1 MDYRKRKRKRG
12 VTLTSVGLQKLAEAR
27 SQVETQKNR
36 GVRLTLE
43 DLSEMVGVAPD
54 TVMRVFAGEER
65 VDKHTLRRCFQAFKL
80 NLDPIDYLQPPTDLD
95 QTDLDEREDLD
106 DSLAENLVT
115 SVPSLLTSII
125 LDLPKGQVPLKSSF
139 YVDRQ
144 PFESRCQEVIQE
156 PGALIRI
163 KAPKEM
169 GKTSLMARILAKA
182 REQDYLTV
190 TLSLRLADESI
201 FLSLERFL
209 QWFCACTSQSL
220 GLANRLEEQWDEI
233 FGNNY
238 NAINYFEKCILAS
251 IDRPL
256 VMALDDIDCIFKR
269 EKIASDFLGL
279 LRAMHEK
286 AKYGDRNSEAW
297 QRLRIIVIHSTEV
310 YIAINSNQSPFN
322 VGLSVD
328 LPEFTQ
334 SQVLDLAHRHQLNWD
349 NSQVAYLMDYVGGH
363 PSLIRQ
369 ALYSITRNEISLTE
383 LAGTSSFANHIYGDC
398 LGRLW
403 GYLQQQPALL
413 SAFSQVVKAS
423 EPVQIDSIQ
432 GFLLK
437 SLGLIHFQDGM
448 GTPSCQLCIE
458 YFRDRV

>member
-1 MDYRKRKRKRG
+1 MDHRKRKRKRG
-12 VTLTSVGLQKLAEAR
+12 VTLTSAGLQKLEEAR
-27 SQVETQKNR
+27 SLAEMNKNW

-43 DLSEMVGVAPD
+43 NLSEMVGVAPD

-65 VDKHTLRRCFQAFKL
+65 VDKHTLRRCFQAFQL
-80 NLDPIDYLQPPTDLD
+80 NLDTLDYLQPL
-95 QTDLDEREDLD
+95 TDLDEPEDFD
-106 DSLAENLVT
+106 DRLVRNLVT
-115 SVPSLLTSII
+115 SVFPLTTSIV
-125 LDLPKGQVPLKSSF
+125 LDLPKGQVPLESSF

-169 GKTSLMARILAKA
+169 GKTSLMARILATA
-182 REQDYLTV
+182 REQSYLTV

-201 FLSLERFL
+201 FLSLKRFL
-209 QWFCACTSQSL
+209 QWFCACVSQSL
-220 GLANRLEEQWDEI
+220 GLPNRLAEQWDEI

-238 NAINYFEKCILAS
+238 NAISYFEKYILAS

-256 VMALDDIDCIFKR
+256 VMALDDIDCIFKHQ
-269 EKIASDFLGL
+269 KIASDFLGL

-286 AKYGDRNSEAW
+286 AKYGDGHSETW

-310 YIAINSNQSPFN
+310 YIALNSNQSPFN

-328 LPEFTQ
+328 LPEFTP
-334 SQVLDLAHRHQLNWD
+334 SQVLDLAQRHQLNWD
-349 NSQVAYLMDYVGGH
+349 NSTVDCLMDYVGGH

-369 ALYSITRNEISLTE
+369 ALYSIARNEISLTE
-383 LAGTSSFANHIYGDC
+383 LVGTSSFANHIYDDC

-403 GYLQQQPALL
+403 GYLQQQPVLL
-413 SAFSQVVKAS
+413 SAFSQIIKAS

-437 SLGLIHFQDGM
+437 SLGLIYFQDGL
-448 GTPSCQLCIE
+448 GAPSCQLCIQ

>member
-1 MDYRKRKRKRG
+1 MDYRKRKRRRG
-12 VTLTSVGLQKLAEAR
+12 VTLTSFGLQKLENAR
-27 SQVETQKNR
+27 SQAEIQQNQ
-36 GVRLTLE
+36 GVRFTLE
-43 DLSEMVGVAPD
+43 DLSEKVGVAPD
-54 TVMRVFAGEER
+54 TIMRVFAGEER
-65 VDKHTLRRCFQAFKL
+65 VDRHTLRRCFQAFQL
-80 NLDPIDYLQPPTDLD
+80 NLEPLDYLQP
-95 QTDLDEREDLD
+95 QTDLDKLGNLD
-106 DSLAENLVT
+106 APLAEKL
-115 SVPSLLTSII
+115 VPSVSSLTTIVI
-125 LDLPKGQVPLKSSF
+125 LDLPKGQVPLESSF

-144 PFESRCQEVIQE
+144 PFETRCQELIQE

-169 GKTSLMARILAKA
+169 GKTSLMARVLAKA
-182 REQDYLTV
+182 REQEYVTV

-209 QWFCACTSQSL
+209 QWFCACISQSL
-220 GLANRLEEQWDEI
+220 GLANRLDELWDKI

-238 NAINYFEKCILAS
+238 NAISYFEKHILAS

-286 AKYGDRNSEAW
+286 AKYGDGNSEAW

-310 YIAINSNQSPFN
+310 YIALNSNQSPFN

-328 LPEFTQ
+328 LPEFTP
-334 SQVLDLAHRHQLNWD
+334 SQVLDLAQRHQLDWD
-349 NSQVAYLMDYVGGH
+349 NSTVDYLMNYVGGH
-363 PSLIRQ
+363 PSLVRQ
-369 ALYSITRNEISLTE
+369 ALYSIARNEISLTE
-383 LAGTSSFANHIYGDC
+383 LVGTSSFVDHIYGGC

-403 GYLQQQPALL
+403 GYLQQQPVLL
-413 SAFSQVVKAS
+413 SAFSQVIKAS
-423 EPVQIDSIQ
+423 EPVQLDSTQ

>member
-12 VTLTSVGLQKLAEAR
+12 VKLTSIGLQKLEAAKSLAEIN
-27 SQVETQKNR
+27 KNR
-36 GVRLTLE
+36 GARLTLE
-43 DLSEMVGVAPD
+43 DLSAMVGVAPD

-65 VDKHTLRRCFQAFKL
+65 VDKHTLKRCFQAFQLK
-80 NLDPIDYLQPPTDLD
+80 LDPLDYLQPLIELSKP
-95 QTDLDEREDLD
+95 EDVSDRLT
-106 DSLAENLVT
+106 EN
-115 SVPSLLTSII
+115 SVIPVCSIHTTII
-125 LDLPKGQVPLKSSF
+125 LDLPKGQVPLESSF
-139 YVDRQ
+139 YIDRQ
-144 PFESRCQEVIQE
+144 PFELRCQEVIQE

-182 REQDYLTV
+182 RAQDYLTV

-209 QWFCACTSQSL
+209 KWFCACVSQSL
-220 GLANRLEEQWDEI
+220 GLPNRLEEQWDEI

-238 NAINYFEKCILAS
+238 NAISYFEKCILAS

-256 VMALDDIDCIFKR
+256 VMALDDIDCIFKHQ
-269 EKIASDFLGL
+269 KIASDFLGL

-286 AKYGDRNSEAW
+286 AKYGDGNSAAW

-310 YIAINSNQSPFN
+310 YIALNSNQSPFN

-334 SQVLDLAHRHQLNWD
+334 SQVLDLAQRHQLNWD
-349 NSQVAYLMDYVGGH
+349 TSTVDYLMDYVGGH

-383 LAGTSSFANHIYGDC
+383 LVVGTSSFANHIYGGC
-398 LGRLW
+398 LSRLW
-403 GYLQQQPALL
+403 GYLQQQPVLL
-413 SAFSQVVKAS
+413 SAFSQVIKAS

-448 GTPSCQLCIE
+448 GTPSCQLCIQ

>member
-12 VTLTSVGLQKLAEAR
+12 VTLTSIGLQKLAEAR
-27 SQVETQKNR
+27 SQAEIQKN
-36 GVRLTLE
+36 GGLRLTLE
-43 DLSEMVGVAPD
+43 DLSDMVGVAPD

-65 VDKHTLRRCFQAFKL
+65 VDKHTLRRCFQAFQL
-80 NLDPIDYLQPPTDLD
+80 NLDSSDYLQPPTILD
-95 QTDLDEREDLD
+95 QANLDEPEDVY
-106 DSLAENLVT
+106 DSLAGNLVT
-115 SVPSLLTSII
+115 SVPSIATSII
-125 LDLPKGQVPLKSSF
+125 LDLPKGQVPLESAF

-169 GKTSLMARILAKA
+169 GKTSLMARILSQA
-182 REQDYLTV
+182 REQDYMTV

-209 QWFCACTSQSL
+209 KWFCACMSQSL
-220 GLANRLEEQWDEI
+220 GLPNRLEEQWDEI

-238 NAINYFEKCILAS
+238 NAISYFEKCILAS

-256 VMALDDIDCIFKR
+256 VMALDDIDCIFKHQ
-269 EKIASDFLGL
+269 KIASDFLGL

-286 AKYGDRNSEAW
+286 AKYGDSNSEAW

-310 YIAINSNQSPFN
+310 YIALNSNQSPFN
-322 VGLSVD
+322 VGLSVE
-328 LPEFTQ
+328 LPGFTQ
-334 SQVLDLAHRHQLNWD
+334 SQVLDLAQRHQLNWD
-349 NSQVAYLMDYVGGH
+349 NSTVDYLMDYVGGH

-369 ALYSITRNEISLTE
+369 ALYSIARNEISLIE
-383 LAGTSSFANHIYGDC
+383 LVGISSFANHIYGGC

-413 SAFSQVVKAS
+413 SAFSEVIKAS
-423 EPVQIDSIQ
+423 EPVLIDSTQ

>member
-1 MDYRKRKRKRG
+1 MDHRKRKRKRG
-12 VTLTSVGLQKLAEAR
+12 VTLTSLGLKKLEEAR
-27 SQVETQKNR
+27 SQAEMQQNR

-65 VDKHTLRRCFQAFKL
+65 VDKHTLRRCFQAFQLKL
-80 NLDPIDYLQPPTDLD
+80 SPSDYLQP
-95 QTDLDEREDLD
+95 QTDLDELEDLD
-106 DSLAENLVT
+106 GRGKDFRPP
-115 SVPSLLTSII
+115 VPPLPTSII
-125 LDLPKGQVPLKSSF
+125 LDLPKGQVPLESFF

-169 GKTSLMARILAKA
+169 GKTSLMARILAQA

-209 QWFCACTSQSL
+209 KWFCACISQSL
-220 GLANRLEEQWDEI
+220 GLPNRLEEQWAEI

-256 VMALDDIDCIFKR
+256 VMALDDVDCIFKR

-286 AKYGDRNSEAW
+286 AKYGDGNSEAW

-310 YIAINSNQSPFN
+310 YIALNSNQSPFN

-334 SQVLDLAHRHQLNWD
+334 IQVLDLAQRHRLDWD
-349 NSQVAYLMDYVGGH
+349 SSMVDYLMDYVGGH

-369 ALYSITRNEISLTE
+369 ALYSIARKEISLIE
-383 LAGTSSFANHIYGDC
+383 LVSTSSFASHIYGDC

-403 GYLQQQPALL
+403 GYLQQQPVLL
-413 SAFSQVVKAS
+413 SAFSQVIKSV
-423 EPVQIDSIQ
+423 EPVQIDSIP

-448 GTPSCQLCIE
+448 GTPSCQLCIQ

>member
-1 MDYRKRKRKRG
+1 MDHRKRKRKRG
-12 VTLTSVGLQKLAEAR
+12 VTLTAAGLQKLEEAR
-27 SQVETQKNR
+27 SLAEMNKNW

-43 DLSEMVGVAPD
+43 NLSEMVGVAPD

-65 VDKHTLRRCFQAFKL
+65 VDKHTLRRCFQAFQL
-80 NLDPIDYLQPPTDLD
+80 NLDTSDYLQPAS
-95 QTDLDEREDLD
+95 DLDEPEDLD
-106 DSLAENLVT
+106 DRLIRNLVT
-115 SVPSLLTSII
+115 SVPSLTTNVT
-125 LDLPKGQVPLKSSF
+125 LDLPKGQVPLESSF

-169 GKTSLMARILAKA
+169 GKTSLMARILATA
-182 REQDYLTV
+182 REQSYLTV
-190 TLSLRLADESI
+190 TLNLRLADEGI
-201 FLSLERFL
+201 FLSLKRFL
-209 QWFCACTSQSL
+209 QWFCACVSQSL
-220 GLANRLEEQWDEI
+220 GLPNRLEEQWDEI

-238 NAINYFEKCILAS
+238 NAISYFEKYILAS

-256 VMALDDIDCIFKR
+256 VMALDDIDCIFKHQ
-269 EKIASDFLGL
+269 KIASDFLGL

-286 AKYGDRNSEAW
+286 AKYGDGHSETW

-310 YIAINSNQSPFN
+310 YIALNSNQSPFN

-328 LPEFTQ
+328 LPEFTP
-334 SQVLDLAHRHQLNWD
+334 SQVLDLAQRHQLNWD
-349 NSQVAYLMDYVGGH
+349 NSAVDYLMDYVGGH

-383 LAGTSSFANHIYGDC
+383 LVGTSSFANHIYGDC

-403 GYLQQQPALL
+403 GYLQQQPVLL
-413 SAFSQVVKAS
+413 SAFSQIIKAS
-423 EPVQIDSIQ
+423 EPVKIDSIQ

-437 SLGLIHFQDGM
+437 SLGLIYFQDGL
-448 GTPSCQLCIE
+448 GTPSSQLCIQ

>member
-1 MDYRKRKRKRG
+1 MPLDHRKRKRKRG
-12 VTLTSVGLQKLAEAR
+12 VTLTSVGLQKLEEAR
-27 SQVETQKNR
+27 SLTEINKNR

-43 DLSEMVGVAPD
+43 DLSEMVGIAPD

-65 VDKHTLRRCFQAFKL
+65 VDKHTLRRCFQAFQLDL
-80 NLDPIDYLQPPTDLD
+80 NPSDYLQPRTDLD
-95 QTDLDEREDLD
+95 KELEDFD
-106 DSLAENLVT
+106 DSLAENLATHVPFIDT
-115 SVPSLLTSII
+115 SVI
-125 LDLPKGQVPLKSSF
+125 LDLPKGQVPLESSF
-139 YVDRQ
+139 YIDRQ

-163 KAPKEM
+163 KAPKQM
-169 GKTSLMARILAKA
+169 GKTSLMARILSTA

-209 QWFCACTSQSL
+209 KWFCACMSQSL
-220 GLANRLEEQWDEI
+220 GLPNRLAEQWDEI

-238 NAINYFEKCILAS
+238 NAINYFEKYILAS
-251 IDRPL
+251 IDRPI
-256 VMALDDIDCIFKR
+256 VMALDDIDCIFQHQ
-269 EKIASDFLGL
+269 KIASDFLGL

-286 AKYGDRNSEAW
+286 AKYGDGNSEAW

-310 YIAINSNQSPFN
+310 YIALNSNQSPFN

-334 SQVLDLAHRHQLNWD
+334 SQVLDLAHRHQLDWD
-349 NSQVAYLMDYVGGH
+349 NFKVNYLMDYVGGH

-369 ALYSITRNEISLTE
+369 ALYSITRKEISLIE
-383 LAGTSSFANHIYGDC
+383 LVGTSSFANHIYGEC

-403 GYLQQQPALL
+403 EYLQQQPALL

-423 EPVQIDSIQ
+423 EPLQIDSIQ

-458 YFRDRV
+458 YFSDRI

>member
-12 VTLTSVGLQKLAEAR
+12 VTLTSIGLQKLQEAR
-27 SQVETQKNR
+27 SQAETWQNK

-43 DLSEMVGVAPD
+43 DLSERVGVAPD

-65 VDKHTLRRCFQAFKL
+65 VDKHTLKLCFQAFQL
-80 NLDPIDYLQPPTDLD
+80 NLDPSDYLHPQADS
-95 QTDLDEREDLD
+95 DESEDR
-106 DSLAENLVT
+106 SENLVSFVASPPT
-115 SVPSLLTSII
+115 NII
-125 LDLPKGQVPLKSSF
+125 LDLPKGQVPLQSCF

-144 PFESRCQEVIQE
+144 PFELRCQEVIQE

-182 REQDYLTV
+182 REQDYMTV
-190 TLSLRLADESI
+190 TLSLRLAEEDI

-209 QWFCACTSQSL
+209 KWFCACISQSL
-220 GLANRLEEQWDEI
+220 GLPNRLEEHWDEI

-238 NAINYFEKCILAS
+238 NAISYFETCILAS

-256 VMALDDIDCIFKR
+256 VMALDDIDCVFKQ
-269 EKIASDFLGL
+269 EKIASDFLSL

-286 AKYGDRNSEAW
+286 AKYGDGNSAAW

-310 YIAINSNQSPFN
+310 YISLNSNQSPFN

-328 LPEFTQ
+328 LPEFTP
-334 SQVLDLAHRHQLNWD
+334 SQVLDLAERHQLPWD
-349 NSQVAYLMDYVGGH
+349 NSNVDYLMNYVGGH
-363 PSLIRQ
+363 PALIRQ
-369 ALYSITRNEISLTE
+369 ALYSIARHEISLPE
-383 LAGTSSFANHIYGDC
+383 LVGTSSFANHIYGDC

-403 GYLQQQPALL
+403 GCLQQRPALL
-413 SAFSQVVKAS
+413 RAFSQVIKAS
-423 EPVQIDSIQ
+423 EPVQIDSIP

-437 SLGLIHFQDGM
+437 SLGLIHFQDGL
-448 GTPSCQLCIE
+448 GTPSCQLYLQ
-458 YFRDRV
+458 YFHDRV

>member
-12 VTLTSVGLQKLAEAR
+12 VTLTSIGLQKLQKAKSQAE
-27 SQVETQKNR
+27 TKKNG

-43 DLSEMVGVAPD
+43 DLSDMVGVAPD
-54 TVMRVFAGEER
+54 TIMRVFAGEER
-65 VDKHTLRRCFQAFKL
+65 VDKHTLRRCFQTFQL
-80 NLDPIDYLQPPTDLD
+80 NLDPLDYLQPQSDLEESDDLD
-95 QTDLDEREDLD
+95 N
-106 DSLAENLVT
+106 SLAESLVAP
-115 SVPSLLTSII
+115 VLPLPTSII

-144 PFESRCQEVIQE
+144 PFESLCQEVIQE

-163 KAPKEM
+163 KAPKET
-169 GKTSLMARILAKA
+169 GKTSLMARILSKA
-182 REQDYLTV
+182 REQDYITV
-190 TLSLRLADESI
+190 TLSLRLADDCI

-209 QWFCACTSQSL
+209 KWFCACMSQSL
-220 GLANRLEEQWDEI
+220 GLPNRLEEQWDEI

-238 NAINYFEKCILAS
+238 NAISYFEKCILAS

-256 VMALDDIDCIFKR
+256 VMALDDIDCIFKHQ
-269 EKIASDFLGL
+269 KIASDFLGL

-286 AKYGDRNSEAW
+286 AKYGDENSEAW
-297 QRLRIIVIHSTEV
+297 QRLRTIVIHSTEV
-310 YIAINSNQSPFN
+310 YISLNSNQSPFN

-328 LPEFTQ
+328 LPEFTPN
-334 SQVLDLAHRHQLNWD
+334 QVLELAQRHQLNWN
-349 NSQVAYLMDYVGGH
+349 NSTVDYLMDYVGGH

-369 ALYSITRNEISLTE
+369 ALYSIARNEISLTE
-383 LAGTSSFANHIYGDC
+383 LVGTSSFANHIYGDC
-398 LGRLW
+398 LSRLW

-413 SAFSQVVKAS
+413 SAFSQVIKAS
-423 EPVQIDSIQ
+423 EPVQIDSTQ

-437 SLGLIHFQDGM
+437 SLGLIHFQNGI
-448 GTPSCQLCIE
+448 GSPSCQLCIQ

>member
-12 VTLTSVGLQKLAEAR
+12 VTLTSIGLQKLQEAR
-27 SQVETQKNR
+27 SQAETWQNQ

-43 DLSEMVGVAPD
+43 ALSERVGVAPD

-65 VDKHTLRRCFQAFKL
+65 VDKHTLKLCFQAFQL
-80 NLDPIDYLQPPTDLD
+80 NLDPSDYLHPQTDADESDDRPENLLPFVASPPT
-95 QTDLDEREDLD
+95 
-106 DSLAENLVT
+106 N
-115 SVPSLLTSII
+115 II
-125 LDLPKGQVPLKSSF
+125 LDLPKGQVPLQSYF
-139 YVDRQ
+139 YIDRQ

-182 REQDYLTV
+182 REQDYMTV
-190 TLSLRLADESI
+190 TLSLRLAEEDI

-209 QWFCACTSQSL
+209 KWFCACISQSL
-220 GLANRLEEQWDEI
+220 GLPNRLEEQWDEI

-238 NAINYFEKCILAS
+238 NAISYFEKCILAS

-256 VMALDDIDCIFKR
+256 VMALDDIDCIFKQ

-286 AKYGDRNSEAW
+286 AKYGDGNSAAW
-297 QRLRIIVIHSTEV
+297 QKLRIIVIHSTEV
-310 YIAINSNQSPFN
+310 YISLNSNQSPFN

-328 LPEFTQ
+328 LPEFTP
-334 SQVLDLAHRHQLNWD
+334 SQVLDLAERHQLYWD
-349 NSQVAYLMDYVGGH
+349 NSTVDYLMNYVGGH

-369 ALYSITRNEISLTE
+369 ALYSLARHEIL
-383 LAGTSSFANHIYGDC
+383 LADLIGTSSFANDIYGDC
-398 LGRLW
+398 LSRLW
-403 GYLQQQPALL
+403 GYLQQRPTLL
-413 SAFSQVVKAS
+413 RAFSQVIKAS
-423 EPVQIDSIQ
+423 EPVQIDSIP

-437 SLGLIHFQDGM
+437 SLGLIHFQDGL
-448 GTPSCQLCIE
+448 GTPSCQLYLQ

>member
-12 VTLTSVGLQKLAEAR
+12 VTLTSVGLQKLQEAR
-27 SQVETQKNR
+27 SQAETKKNR

-43 DLSEMVGVAPD
+43 DLSDMVGVAPD
-54 TVMRVFAGEER
+54 TIMRVFAGEER
-65 VDKHTLRRCFQAFKL
+65 VDKHTLRRCFQTFQL
-80 NLDPIDYLQPPTDLD
+80 NLDPLDYSQP
-95 QTDLDEREDLD
+95 QSDLDESEDLNN
-106 DSLAENLVT
+106 SLAESLVAP
-115 SVPSLLTSII
+115 VLPLPTSII

-144 PFESRCQEVIQE
+144 PFESLCQEVIQE

-163 KAPKEM
+163 KAPKET
-169 GKTSLMARILAKA
+169 GKTSLMARILSKA
-182 REQDYLTV
+182 REQDYITV
-190 TLSLRLADESI
+190 TLSLRLADDCI

-209 QWFCACTSQSL
+209 KWFCACMSQSL
-220 GLANRLEEQWDEI
+220 GLPNRLEEQWDEI

-238 NAINYFEKCILAS
+238 NAISYFEKCILAS

-256 VMALDDIDCIFKR
+256 VMALDDIDCIFKHQ
-269 EKIASDFLGL
+269 KIASDFLGL

-286 AKYGDRNSEAW
+286 AKYGDENSEAW

-310 YIAINSNQSPFN
+310 YISLNSNQSPFN

-328 LPEFTQ
+328 LPEFTPN
-334 SQVLDLAHRHQLNWD
+334 QVLELAQRHQLNWN
-349 NSQVAYLMDYVGGH
+349 NSTVDYLMDYVGGH

-369 ALYSITRNEISLTE
+369 ALYSIARNEISLTE
-383 LAGTSSFANHIYGDC
+383 LVGTSSFANHIYGDC
-398 LGRLW
+398 LSRLW

-413 SAFSQVVKAS
+413 SAFSQVIKAS
-423 EPVQIDSIQ
+423 EPVQIDSTQ

-437 SLGLIHFQDGM
+437 SLGLIHFQNGI
-448 GTPSCQLCIE
+448 GSPSCQLCIQ

>member
-1 MDYRKRKRKRG
+1 MDHRKRKRKRG
-12 VTLTSVGLQKLAEAR
+12 VTLTSIGLQKLQEAKSLAEIN
-27 SQVETQKNR
+27 QNR

-65 VDKHTLRRCFQAFKL
+65 VDKHTLRRCFQAFRL
-80 NLDPIDYLQPPTDLD
+80 NLDPLDYLQP
-95 QTDLDEREDLD
+95 QS
-106 DSLAENLVT
+106 SLYEAENLGNGLAED
-115 SVPSLLTSII
+115 LLTSVSSSITNVT
-125 LDLPKGQVPLKSSF
+125 LDLPKGQVPLESAF

-169 GKTSLMARILAKA
+169 GKTSLMARILSKA

-220 GLANRLEEQWDEI
+220 GLPNRLEEQWDEI

-251 IDRPL
+251 IDRPV

-286 AKYGDRNSEAW
+286 AKYGDGNSAAW

-310 YIAINSNQSPFN
+310 YIALNSNQSPFN

-334 SQVLDLAHRHQLNWD
+334 SQVLDLAQRHHLNW
-349 NSQVAYLMDYVGGH
+349 NSSEVDYLMNYVGGR

-369 ALYSITRNEISLTE
+369 ALYSITRQEISLIE
-383 LAGTSSFANHIYGDC
+383 LVGTSSFASHIYGDC
-398 LGRLW
+398 LSRLW
-403 GYLQQQPALL
+403 GYLQQQPTLL
-413 SAFSQVVKAS
+413 TAFSQVVKAA

-448 GTPSCQLCIE
+448 GTPSCQLYIE

>member
-1 MDYRKRKRKRG
+1 MDHRKLKRKRG
-12 VTLTSVGLQKLAEAR
+12 VILTSSGLQKLEEAR
-27 SQVETQKNR
+27 SLAENKNR
-36 GVRLTLE
+36 GIRLTLE
-43 DLSEMVGVAPD
+43 DLSEMVGLAPD
-54 TVMRVFAGEER
+54 TVMRVFAGDER
-65 VDKHTLRRCFQAFKL
+65 VDKHTLKRCFQAFQL
-80 NLDPIDYLQPPTDLD
+80 NLEHSDYLQPHTDLG
-95 QTDLDEREDLD
+95 ESEELD
-106 DSLAENLVT
+106 DRLIENLVT
-115 SVPSLLTSII
+115 PVPSPPTSII
-125 LDLPKGQVPLKSSF
+125 LDLPRGQVSLESSF

-163 KAPKEM
+163 KAPKAM
-169 GKTSLMARILAKA
+169 GKTSLMARILSKA
-182 REQDYLTV
+182 REKDYLTV

-209 QWFCACTSQSL
+209 KWFCACVSQSL
-220 GLANRLEEQWDEI
+220 GLPNCLAEQWDEI

-269 EKIASDFLGL
+269 EEIASDFLGL

-286 AKYGDRNSEAW
+286 AKYGDGNSVAW
-297 QRLRIIVIHSTEV
+297 QKLRIIVIHSTEV
-310 YIAINSNQSPFN
+310 YIALNSNQSPFN

-328 LPEFTQ
+328 LPKFTQ
-334 SQVLDLAHRHQLNWD
+334 SQVLDLAHRHQLNWN
-349 NSQVAYLMDYVGGH
+349 NSEVNYLMDYVGGH

-369 ALYSITRNEISLTE
+369 ALYSIACNEISLIE
-383 LAGTSSFANHIYGDC
+383 LVGTSSFANHIYGDC

-403 GYLQQQPALL
+403 GYLQQKPALL
-413 SAFSQVVKAS
+413 SAFRQVIKAS
-423 EPVQIDSIQ
+423 EPVQIDSTQ

-437 SLGLIHFQDGM
+437 SLGLICFQDGM
-448 GTPSCQLCIE
+448 GTPSCQLCFE

>member
-12 VTLTSVGLQKLAEAR
+12 VTLTPVGLQKLQEAR
-27 SQVETQKNR
+27 SQAEMQKKW
-36 GVRLTLE
+36 GARLTLE
-43 DLSEMVGVAPD
+43 DLSEIVGVSPD

-65 VDKHTLRRCFQAFKL
+65 VDKHTLRLCFQAFQL
-80 NLDPIDYLQPPTDLD
+80 NLDPLDYLQPQADLD
-95 QTDLDEREDLD
+95 GSEDLND
-106 DSLAENLVT
+106 NLAENLVS
-115 SVPSLLTSII
+115 SVSSLPTSII
-125 LDLPKGQVPLKSSF
+125 LDLPKGQVPLESFF

-169 GKTSLMARILAKA
+169 GKTSLMARILSKA
-182 REQDYLTV
+182 REQDYMTV
-190 TLSLRLADESI
+190 TLSLRLADEGI

-209 QWFCACTSQSL
+209 KWFCACVSQSL
-220 GLANRLEEQWDEI
+220 GLPNRLAEQWDEI

-238 NAINYFEKCILAS
+238 NAISYFENHILAS

-256 VMALDDIDCIFKR
+256 VMALDDIDCVFKR

-286 AKYGDRNSEAW
+286 AKYGDGHSEAW
-297 QRLRIIVIHSTEV
+297 QRLRIIVVHSTEV
-310 YIAINSNQSPFN
+310 YIALNSNQSPFN
-322 VGLSVD
+322 VGLSID

-334 SQVLDLAHRHQLNWD
+334 SQVLDLAQRHQLNWD
-349 NSQVAYLMDYVGGH
+349 NPAVDYLMNYVGGH

-369 ALYSITRNEISLTE
+369 ALYSIARNEISLTE
-383 LAGTSSFANHIYGDC
+383 LVGTSSFADHIYGSC

-403 GYLQQQPALL
+403 GDLQQQPALL
-413 SAFSQVVKAS
+413 SAFSQVIKAS
-423 EPVQIDSIQ
+423 EPVQVDSIQ

-448 GTPSCQLCIE
+448 GKPSCQLCIQ

>member
-1 MDYRKRKRKRG
+1 MDYRKRKRRRG
-12 VTLTSVGLQKLAEAR
+12 VTLTSIGLQKLAEAR
-27 SQVETQKNR
+27 SQAEMQKNR
-36 GVRLTLE
+36 GLRLTLE
-43 DLSEMVGVAPD
+43 DLSDMVGVAPD

-65 VDKHTLRRCFQAFKL
+65 VDKHTLRRCFQAFQL
-80 NLDPIDYLQPPTDLD
+80 NLDPLDYSQP
-95 QTDLDEREDLD
+95 QADLDESQDID
-106 DSLAENLVT
+106 DSLMGSLVMHV
-115 SVPSLLTSII
+115 SSLPTSII
-125 LDLPKGQVPLKSSF
+125 LDFPKGQVPLESIF

-144 PFESRCQEVIQE
+144 PFESRCQEVIQK

-169 GKTSLMARILAKA
+169 GKTSLMARILAQA

-209 QWFCACTSQSL
+209 KWFCACVSQSL
-220 GLANRLEEQWDEI
+220 GLPNRLAEQWDEI

-238 NAINYFEKCILAS
+238 NAISYFENHILAS

-256 VMALDDIDCIFKR
+256 VMALDDIDCVFKR

-286 AKYGDRNSEAW
+286 AKYGDGHSEAW
-297 QRLRIIVIHSTEV
+297 QRLRIIVVHSTEV
-310 YIAINSNQSPFN
+310 YIALNSNQSPFN
-322 VGLSVD
+322 VGLSID

-334 SQVLDLAHRHQLNWD
+334 SQVLNLAQRHQLNWD
-349 NSQVAYLMDYVGGH
+349 HPAVDYLMNYVGGH

-369 ALYSITRNEISLTE
+369 ALYSIARNEISLTE
-383 LAGTSSFANHIYGDC
+383 LVGTSSFADHIYGGC

-403 GYLQQQPALL
+403 GDLQQQPALL

-423 EPVQIDSIQ
+423 EPVQVDSTQ

-448 GTPSCQLCIE
+448 GTPSCQLCIQ

>member
-1 MDYRKRKRKRG
+1 MDYRKRRRRRG
-12 VTLTSVGLQKLAEAR
+12 VTLTATGLQKLEEAR
-27 SQVETQKNR
+27 SQAEMQKNR
-36 GVRLTLE
+36 GSRLTLE
-43 DLSEMVGVAPD
+43 DLSDMVGVSPD

-65 VDKHTLRRCFQAFKL
+65 VDKHTLRRCFQAFQL
-80 NLDPIDYLQPPTDLD
+80 NLDPLDYLQP
-95 QTDLDEREDLD
+95 QTDLDESKDLD
-106 DSLAENLVT
+106 DNLMGNLVVH
-115 SVPSLLTSII
+115 VPLLPTSII
-125 LDLPKGQVPLKSSF
+125 LDFPKGQVPLESVF

-169 GKTSLMARILAKA
+169 GKTSLMARILAQA

-190 TLSLRLADESI
+190 TLSFRLADESI

-209 QWFCACTSQSL
+209 KWFCACVSQSL
-220 GLANRLEEQWDEI
+220 GLPNRLSEQWDEI

-238 NAINYFEKCILAS
+238 NAISYFENHILAS

-256 VMALDDIDCIFKR
+256 VMALDDIDCVFKR

-286 AKYGDRNSEAW
+286 AKYGDGHSEAW

-310 YIAINSNQSPFN
+310 YIALNSNQSPFN

-328 LPEFTQ
+328 LPEFTP
-334 SQVLDLAHRHQLNWD
+334 SQVLNLAQRHQLNWD
-349 NSQVAYLMDYVGGH
+349 NSTVDYLMDYVGGH
-363 PSLIRQ
+363 PSLVRQ
-369 ALYSITRNEISLTE
+369 ALYSIARNEILLTE
-383 LAGTSSFANHIYGDC
+383 LVGTSSFADHIYGGC

-403 GYLQQQPALL
+403 GDLQQQPALL
-413 SAFSQVVKAS
+413 SVFSQVIKAAR
-423 EPVQIDSIQ
+423 PVQIDSLS

-448 GTPSCQLCIE
+448 GTPSCQLCIQ